1 MSALDKKYL
10 NIFIQLQ
17 IVINVYMANT
27 FEIMFKGSLS
37 TCMPVHIL
45 NWWLCC
51 RYCWCCWC
59 PIFVTFIGILP
70 LFFHLLHMMVA
81 FHLHL
86 NFSLLLSNIESPPL
100 LLLNDT
106 LWFNGPP
113 SQIASWQSGFQL
125 VDRC

>member
-45 NWWLCC
+45 N
-51 RYCWCCWC
+51 
-59 PIFVTFIGILP
+59 
-70 LFFHLLHMMVA
+70 
-81 FHLHL
+81 
-86 NFSLLLSNIESPPL
+86 
-100 LLLNDT
+100 
-106 LWFNGPP
+106 
-113 SQIASWQSGFQL
+113 
-125 VDRC
+125 